1 MLIFNMLLCHAV
13 TNPISPSNVSL
24 ARIGQGQFT
33 FNWSAVTDYLCSS
46 VEYIISSDC
55 GDCPHSTNTT
65 AATCSGLHLPT
76 VSNGIVCSFQVNSMV
91 CGITGNSGSP
101 VILAGMEVNCD
112 RFENTCKAS
121 TTISSRHPE
130 GEHCAQLLE

>member
-1 MLIFNMLLCHAV
+1 MLIFNTLFYAV
-13 TNPISPSNVSL
+13 TNPIPPSNVSL
-24 ARIGQGQFT
+24 ARIGQGQLI
-33 FNWSAVTDYLCSS
+33 FNWTDYLCSS

-65 AATCSGLHLPT
+65 AATCSGLQLPT
-76 VSNGIVCSFQVNSMV
+76 IADGIVCSFQVSSMA

-101 VILAGMEVNCD
+101 VMLAGMEVYCD
-112 RFENTCKAS
+112 RFANTCKAS

-130 GEHCAQLLE
+130 SEHCAILFE